1 MKPKLPISTMPAGI
15 IAAAGAIVL
24 LLTAPVAL
32 AQQPQPSSS
41 DRPAG
46 VTSGPAA
53 GTPATLGT
61 GGEVPASPHQTGVL
75 DKSGGATVQHEQQ
88 GQSGGA
94 APVRPGQTGSESGRS
109 PDPNTSDGTK
119 RQ

>member
-1 MKPKLPISTMPAGI
+1 MIAG
-15 IAAAGAIVL
+15 AGAITL
-24 LLTAPVAL
+24 LLAAPIAL
-32 AQQPQPSSS
+32 AQQTQPSSS
-41 DRPAG
+41 DPPAG

-75 DKSGGATVQHEQQ
+75 DKSGGKTIQQEQQ
-88 GQSGGA
+88 GQSGNA
-94 APVRPGQTGSESGRS
+94 APVRPGQTGSESGQS
-109 PDPNTSDGTK
+109 PNSAAPDDTK